1 MTNYT
6 FKQAHYPNNVSWY
19 RELISLDDNVV
30 GEIMESVE
38 STSTNKIYRVRKYAP
53 LQVSDGVIEVLY
65 DVEQFSTV
73 SDCKEF
79 INSGGIA

>member
-1 MTNYT
+1 
-6 FKQAHYPNNVSWY
+6 
-19 RELISLDDNVV
+19 
-30 GEIMESVE
+30 MESVE

-53 LQVSDGVIEVLY
+53 LQVSDGVVEVLY
-65 DVEQFSTV
+65 DVKQFSTV

>member
-6 FKQAHYPNNVSWY
+6 YQQAHYSNNVSWY
-19 RELISLDDNVV
+19 RELVRLDDKVV

-53 LQVSDGVIEVLY
+53 LQGSDGVIEVLY

-73 SDCKEF
+73 SDCKDF
-79 INSGGIA
+79 INNGGIK

>member
-1 MTNYT
+1 
-6 FKQAHYPNNVSWY
+6 
-19 RELISLDDNVV
+19 
-30 GEIMESVE
+30 MESVE

-73 SDCKEF
+73 SDCKDF
-79 INSGGIA
+79 INNGGIK